1 LQEGWRLEH
10 SNPEDVSTPIEFKG
24 VVYNEMKGVFSSPD
38 NVFYTQAQTEL
49 YPGTTYEHVSGGDPD
64 AITDLTW
71 EGLKAFH
78 AKHYHPSNCRF
89 YS

>member
-1 LQEGWRLEH
+1 MEH
-10 SNPEDVSTPIEFKG
+10 TDPRDPSTPLEFKG

-38 NVFYTQAQTEL
+38 NVYHTVAQTEL
-49 YPGTTYEHVSGGDPD
+49 YPGTTYGNVSGGDPE

-71 EGLKAFH
+71 DDLKAFH
-78 AKHYHPSNCRF
+78 AKYYHPSNCRF